1 MKILSASA
9 HGVLDYV
16 TVVLFALAPT
26 LFGLTGL
33 AATLAYVLAG
43 VHLLLTLI
51 TAFPLGAVKAVPF
64 HLHGAVE
71 LIVSI
76 VLALLG
82 VFYFGLEGVNG
93 VFYLAVGVVIF
104 LVWLLTA
111 YGPAKHPH

>member
-1 MKILSASA
+1 MKVLSASA

-16 TVVLFALAPT
+16 TVVLFALSPT

-33 AATLAYVLAG
+33 ATTLAYVLAG

-51 TAFPLGAVKAVPF
+51 TAFPLGATKIVPF

-71 LIVSI
+71 LVVSI
-76 VLALLG
+76 ALALLG
-82 VFYFGLEGVNG
+82 IVYFGLEGVNG

-111 YGPAKHPH
+111 YAPAKHAH

>member
-33 AATLAYVLAG
+33 AATLAYVLAA

-51 TAFPLGAVKAVPF
+51 TAFPLGVVKIVPF
-64 HLHGAVE
+64 HLHGHVE
-71 LIVSI
+71 LVVSI
-76 VLALLG
+76 ALALLG
-82 VFYFGLEGVNG
+82 AFYFGLEGING
-93 VFYLAVGVVIF
+93 IFYLAIGIVIF
-104 LVWLLTA
+104 LIWLLTA
-111 YGPAKHPH
+111 YGPAKHAH